1 MKLSDLTTEQLTAI
15 FENNP
20 SMFRDVYEEWYELTL
35 ENFKGQLETLGFA
48 EVQINFSGF
57 WSQGDG
63 ACFHG
68 KYSAVPTLDSY
79 DYKGLETLH
88 EALLDS
94 KVEYALLQHI
104 GHYSHE
110 NSVRYDFECE
120 EDYCERTFIDACK
133 EYMGHIYSTLEGEY
147 DYLTSLDSFL
157 EEVANEVY
165 DHLNIVQTEEGGIQL
180 IQVREIKLC

>member
-20 SMFRDVYEEWYELTL
+20 SMFRDVYEEWYELAL
-35 ENFKGQLETLGFA
+35 ENFKGQLETIGFS

-68 KYSAVPTLDSY
+68 KYSAVQTLDSY
-79 DYKGLETLH
+79 DYKELETLH

-94 KVEYALLQHI
+94 KVEYAVLSRL
-104 GHYSHE
+104 GRYSHE
-110 NSVRYDFECE
+110 NTIYFDCE
-120 EDYCERTFIDACK
+120 EGCEDTFIETCRGFMRFVYK
-133 EYMGHIYSTLEGEY
+133 QLEKEY
-147 DYLTSLDSFL
+147 DYLTSVEFFL

-165 DHLNIVQTEEGGIQL
+165 DHLNIVQTEEGGIRL
-180 IQVREIKLC
+180 IQVRETTLL

>member
-20 SMFRDVYEEWYELTL
+20 SMFRDVYEEWYEHTI
-35 ENFKGQLETLGFA
+35 ENFKGELESLGFG

-68 KYSAVPTLDSY
+68 KYSAVKKLDSY
-79 DYKGLETLH
+79 DYKELETLH

-94 KVEYALLQHI
+94 KVEYAVLSHL
-104 GHYSHE
+104 GRYSHE

-120 EDYCERTFIDACK
+120 EDYCERTFISACK
-133 EYMGHIYSTLEGEY
+133 EFMRFIYKQLEKEY
-147 DYLTSLDSFL
+147 DYLTSVEFFL
-157 EEVANEVY
+157 EEVDNGEY
-165 DHLNIVQTEEGGIQL
+165 DHLNIVQTEEGGIRL
-180 IQVREIKLC
+180 IQVRETTLL

>member
-20 SMFRDVYEEWYELTL
+20 SMFRDVYEEWYEHTINDFKDSL
-35 ENFKGQLETLGFA
+35 ESLGFA

-68 KYSAVPTLDSY
+68 KYSAVKKLDSY

-88 EALLDS
+88 GSLLDS

-104 GHYSHE
+104 GNYSHE

-133 EYMGHIYSTLEGEY
+133 EFMRFIYRQLEVEY
-147 DYLTSLDSFL
+147 DYLTSVDYFL
-157 EEVANEVY
+157 EEVDNEVY
-165 DHLNIVQTEEGGIQL
+165 DHLNIVQTEEGGIRL
-180 IQVREIKLC
+180 IQVMETKLL

>member
-35 ENFKGQLETLGFA
+35 ENFKGQLETLGFE
-48 EVQINFSGF
+48 EVQINFTGF

-68 KYSAVPTLDSY
+68 KYSSVQKLDSY
-79 DYKGLETLH
+79 DYKELETLH
-88 EALLDS
+88 GSLLDS

-110 NSVRYDFECE
+110 NSVRYDFDYEDHIDEEFFASACE
-120 EDYCERTFIDACK
+120 EFMRL
-133 EYMGHIYSTLEGEY
+133 IYSTLEAEY
-147 DYLTSLDSFL
+147 DYLTSVDYFL
-157 EEVANEVY
+157 EEVDNEVY
-165 DHLNIVQTEEGGIQL
+165 DHLNIVQTEEGGIRL
-180 IQVREIKLC
+180 IQVKETTLL